1 MKKLKV
7 GQFLGN
13 NRYEI
18 LSQLGGG
25 GMALVYKARCTLL
38 QRIVTIKVLR
48 PEFTSDPDFVDR
60 FRNEAQAV
68 ARLSHPN
75 IVGIYDVGEENG
87 IHYIV
92 MEYIEGRNLKEVIHE
107 KGALPV
113 NEAVNIAKQI
123 CDALSHA
130 HENGIIHRDIKP
142 HNILLANNG
151 RVKVTDF
158 GIARAVTAST
168 ITQHG
173 TILGSVHYISPE
185 QAKGQP
191 ATAQSDL
198 YSAGVVLYEMLTGKV
213 PFEADTPVSVALK
226 HIQEKPAIPSTVN
239 PQVTPELDKVI
250 LRAMEKDPGLRY
262 QTAKSMADDLN
273 TVLLGRISD
282 ETKAIDMDEFAT
294 KVMPVVSDTGQ
305 EGGTGESRK
314 ERRRKRV
321 RPMVKV
327 YAAVII
333 LGILIGLA
341 YGLNA
346 FMYVPEVEVPDV
358 TNMPL
363 DTALRALEAIGLKA
377 EFTRQNH
384 PEVEAG
390 NVISQEPGPGEKI
403 KKNRTVMLYV
413 SSGPKMV
420 EVPDVGQK
428 DIEAAKI
435 DLENKGFKYN
445 IKESYSDEVVEGAVI
460 SQLPEAGEKAPEG
473 STVTLEVSKGR
484 EPRYVIVPNL
494 IGLTLSE
501 AKKKIEAAN
510 LILSQD
516 IGQEESTEY
525 EAGIV
530 IRQDPVSGERQVLE
544 GTEVKVVLS
553 RGPGPEEKTARVE
566 MQVPNDGS
574 THNVK
579 IVVTDVTGT
588 REAYNKTLNPG
599 EQVSEIITYY
609 KEARIEVWMDGT
621 LLEEKTVK

>member
-1 MKKLKV
+1 MKV

-262 QTAKSMADDLN
+262 QTAKSMAADLN

-363 DTALRALEAIGLKA
+363 DTALRTLEAIGLKA

-553 RGPGPEEKTARVE
+553 RGPGPEAKTARVE
-566 MQVPNDGS
+566 MKVPNDGS

>member
-1 MKKLKV
+1 
-7 GQFLGN
+7 
-13 NRYEI
+13 
-18 LSQLGGG
+18 
-25 GMALVYKARCTLL
+25 MALVYKARCTLL

-262 QTAKSMADDLN
+262 QTAKSMAADLN

-363 DTALRALEAIGLKA
+363 DTALRTLEAIGLKA

-553 RGPGPEEKTARVE
+553 RGPGPEAKTARVE
-566 MQVPNDGS
+566 MKVPNDGS

>member
-1 MKKLKV
+1 MKV

>member
-1 MKKLKV
+1 
-7 GQFLGN
+7 
-13 NRYEI
+13 
-18 LSQLGGG
+18 
-25 GMALVYKARCTLL
+25 MALVYKARCTLL

-390 NVISQEPGPGEKI
+390 NVISQEPGPGRKLKEPNGYAICKQW
-403 KKNRTVMLYV
+403 
-413 SSGPKMV
+413 S
-420 EVPDVGQK
+420 
-428 DIEAAKI
+428 
-435 DLENKGFKYN
+435 ENGG
-445 IKESYSDEVVEGAVI
+445 SARCGAEG
-460 SQLPEAGEKAPEG
+460 
-473 STVTLEVSKGR
+473 
-484 EPRYVIVPNL
+484 Y
-494 IGLTLSE
+494 
-501 AKKKIEAAN
+501 
-510 LILSQD
+510 
-516 IGQEESTEY
+516 
-525 EAGIV
+525 
-530 IRQDPVSGERQVLE
+530 
-544 GTEVKVVLS
+544 
-553 RGPGPEEKTARVE
+553 
-566 MQVPNDGS
+566 
-574 THNVK
+574 
-579 IVVTDVTGT
+579 
-588 REAYNKTLNPG
+588 
-599 EQVSEIITYY
+599 
-609 KEARIEVWMDGT
+609 
-621 LLEEKTVK
+621 

>member
-1 MKKLKV
+1 
-7 GQFLGN
+7 
-13 NRYEI
+13 
-18 LSQLGGG
+18 
-25 GMALVYKARCTLL
+25 MALVYKARCTLL